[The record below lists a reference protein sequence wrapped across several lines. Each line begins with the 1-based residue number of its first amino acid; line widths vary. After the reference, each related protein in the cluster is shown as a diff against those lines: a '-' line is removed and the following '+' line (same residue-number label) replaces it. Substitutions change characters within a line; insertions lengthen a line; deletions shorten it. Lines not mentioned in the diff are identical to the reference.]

1 MFPPNDKLYFFKK
14 LNMSYKYLLCSRR
27 QVSLGDRLTHKYDK
41 ARRTP
46 PSTVGGLFALLG
58 QLRNSKRGTGLFK
71 CSETWVGL
79 TLIRVFHHLAQLH
92 SHFC

>member
-58 QLRNSKRGTGLFK
+58 QLFPD
-71 CSETWVGL
+71 
-79 TLIRVFHHLAQLH
+79 
-92 SHFC
+92 